1 MATTLDI
8 GSANEIAA
16 PPMIALALQGSTT
29 VKNVV
34 GGTLN
39 HFTHKNAQSPAFTTT
54 AGNTQTHSTVG
65 LVLLQPT
72 GRTTITIT
80 GPGF

>member
-8 GSANEIAA
+8 GSNAEVAA
-16 PPMIALALQGSTT
+16 PPIVAIALQGSTT
-29 VKNVV
+29 VKNVA
-34 GGTLN
+34 GPTLKHYTDLN
-39 HFTHKNAQSPAFTTT
+39 NPTAAFTTT

-65 LVLLQPT
+65 LVHLHPG